1 VSKKQYAR
9 LKVMLQIGDLATEEI
24 AVIKVEV
31 YKARNMIRRLSQRA
45 ILNGALSN

>member
-24 AVIKVEV
+24 AVIKVE